1 MNGSDGAVA
10 TSKPVSSPSVYSE
23 ELWFNT
29 TTTQGGKLI
38 GFGANQTGPSSGY
51 DRHVYMFDDGR
62 LRFGAWSG
70 ETNVIDTD
78 KAYNDGAW
86 HHMVATQGPDGMK
99 LYVDGVLTGTNP
111 QTQAW
116 VSDGY
121 WRVGGDST
129 WGGNSSDYFAGSL
142 DEVAVYS
149 SVLSGSTVQAHFR
162 AGGGTLPNVKPTAAF
177 TSSNTDLAAG
187 FDGTGSSDTDGTVAS
202 YSWNFGDNTAAGTG
216 SKPSH
221 TYTAAGTYTVT
232 LTVTDDAGAT
242 DTVSHDVTV
251 TAPPNVKPTAA
262 FTSSNTDLAASFDGT
277 GSSDTDGTV
286 ASYSWN
292 FGDNTAAG
300 TGSKPS
306 HTYTAAGT
314 YTVTLTVTDDAG
326 ATDTVSHDVTV
337 TAPSL
342 VIAADAFSRSV
353 TNGWGSADTGGA
365 WTISST
371 SSNFGVTGGAGTI
384 KTAAGSG
391 PSAYLNGVSGRDVD
405 VVTSF
410 GWDKAGTGGG
420 MYASVV
426 ARRNSTSDY
435 RVKVIAT
442 ATATTLYL
450 TRTVNGTET
459 VLSSQAVSGLVYA
472 PGDVLNVRFQAE
484 GSTTTTLRAKI
495 WKTGTSEP
503 SAWRLTSTDTTA
515 SLQSAGSV
523 GFYSYLSGSATNGPV
538 TLIVQ
543 DVSVQKLN

>member
-1 MNGSDGAVA
+1 MVGVA
-10 TSKPVSSPSVYSE
+10 RMICSR
-23 ELWFNT
+23 L
-29 TTTQGGKLI
+29 GK
-38 GFGANQTGPSSGY
+38 
-51 DRHVYMFDDGR
+51 
-62 LRFGAWSG
+62 
-70 ETNVIDTD
+70 
-78 KAYNDGAW
+78 
-86 HHMVATQGPDGMK
+86 
-99 LYVDGVLTGTNP
+99 
-111 QTQAW
+111 
-116 VSDGY
+116 
-121 WRVGGDST
+121 
-129 WGGNSSDYFAGSL
+129 
-142 DEVAVYS
+142 
-149 SVLSGSTVQAHFR
+149 AHFR
-162 AGGGTLPNVKPTAAF
+162 AGGGTL
-177 TSSNTDLAAG
+177 
-187 FDGTGSSDTDGTVAS
+187 
-202 YSWNFGDNTAAGTG
+202 
-216 SKPSH
+216 
-221 TYTAAGTYTVT
+221 
-232 LTVTDDAGAT
+232 
-242 DTVSHDVTV
+242 
-251 TAPPNVKPTAA
+251 PNVKPTAA

-306 HTYTAAGT
+306 HTYTTAGT

-342 VIAADAFSRSV
+342 VIAADAFNRTV

-365 WTISST
+365 WTNSST
-371 SSNFGVTGGAGTI
+371 ASNFGVTGGAGTI

-426 ARRNSTSDY
+426 ARRNGTSDY